1 MESMNASRSINL
13 FTPPPLVVD
22 TRSEETTTSVRTQNM
37 QIFHSLRCKQ
47 IDASTA
53 DQLTALFWRIAAIA
67 RNSAHAVQAIL
78 EEQHG
83 KLWGRSRRPRP
94 CSIQATM
101 FYPRDDVLAKRSWSP
116 GSPRSSKIFPLLFP
130 YRLCAVS
137 NDRGGYMETSL
148 NAAMPLKPFRSNLV
162 TLKYNWT
169 LPIDCLCLKRN

>member
-1 MESMNASRSINL
+1 MESMNAWRSINL
-13 FTPPPLVVD
+13 FTPLLLVVD
-22 TRSEETTTSVRTQNM
+22 TGSEETTTSVRTQNM

-47 IDASTA
+47 IDVSTA
-53 DQLTALFWRIAAIA
+53 DQLTALFWRIAPIA

-78 EEQHG
+78 EEQHE

-116 GSPRSSKIFPLLFP
+116 GSPRSSTIFPLL
-130 YRLCAVS
+130 
-137 NDRGGYMETSL
+137 METSL